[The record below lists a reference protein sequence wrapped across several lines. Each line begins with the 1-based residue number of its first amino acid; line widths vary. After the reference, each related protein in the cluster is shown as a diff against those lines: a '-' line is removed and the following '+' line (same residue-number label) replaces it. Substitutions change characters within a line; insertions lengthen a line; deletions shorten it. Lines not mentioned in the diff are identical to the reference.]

1 MFAIAT
7 LTFEHRVIE
16 RALVALEMLVDE
28 VASTGL
34 DGREVL
40 KNLVDFLTRY
50 ADEIHQP
57 KEVGILVAHLVESQQ
72 PAAFGPIAA
81 MLGDHTTS
89 RQAIDR
95 LAAAAKIAE
104 QWTATEI
111 EFVAQA
117 AVDLTT
123 LLREHMQQEEAL
135 FYDLANKVFEDTEV
149 AKQIEEEFD
158 LHAKETAARAQELSD
173 VAATLVSRWAPADSW
188 KRPTED
194 IYTRRFISP
203 MFSSLMAG

>member
-16 RALVALEMLVDE
+16 RTLIALEKLVDE
-28 VASTGL
+28 VATTGL
-34 DGREVL
+34 DGRETL
-40 KNLVDFLTRY
+40 KDLVNFLSAY
-50 ADEIHQP
+50 LDEIHRP
-57 KEVGILVAHLVESQQ
+57 KEVDILVAHLVESQQ

-89 RQAIDR
+89 SQAVGR
-95 LAAAAKIAE
+95 LTSASKIAE
-104 QWTATEI
+104 PWTATEV

-135 FYDLANKVFEDTEV
+135 LYDLARSLFGESEV
-149 AKQIEEEFD
+149 GQEIEKQFD
-158 LHAKETAARAQELSD
+158 AHAKSTAARAQELSD

-188 KRPTED
+188 KRPAED
-194 IYTRRFISP
+194 IYTRKFISP
-203 MFSSLMAG
+203 TFTSLMAG